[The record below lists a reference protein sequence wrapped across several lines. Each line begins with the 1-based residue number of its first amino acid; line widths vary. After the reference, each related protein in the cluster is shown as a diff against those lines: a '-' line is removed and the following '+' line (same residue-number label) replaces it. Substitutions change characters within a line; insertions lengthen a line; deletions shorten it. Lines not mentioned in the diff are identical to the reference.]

1 MACRQLGYEQGA
13 VENGGRFL
21 ESYFGAA
28 DEGVAIWLDNLFC
41 DGDESNLIDCPRA
54 WQREGTGLGQHNC
67 SLEHLEDVGVR
78 CLTGE
83 AARFSVADAAADEGG
98 ILFFRVTLSRTRESA
113 TQVDYATSDGTAR
126 AGADYTAASGTLV
139 FYPGDQTKMVT
150 VTVLDDAHDDGGET
164 LTLSYPVEARIEDG
178 TATGTIVNSDPLP
191 KAWMARFGRTVASHL
206 VDALEARLDTSPGS
220 YVQLGGHRLGGAAKV
235 NTSKL
240 ASRLAPDLTRGPGQA
255 LWDESELAQTIGQ
268 DMTVHQLL
276 LGSAFHLVSNEEKST
291 PYPRL
296 TAWGRVATSS
306 FDGGAD
312 RLSLD
317 GTVTTATLGVD
328 GVWQRWLT
336 GVALAYSEGKG
347 SFGQVEAAGVTWR
360 AP

>member
-28 DEGVAIWLDNLFC
+28 DEGVSIWLDNLFC

-83 AARFSVADAAADEGG
+83 AARFSVANAAADEGG

-150 VTVLDDAHDDGGET
+150 VTVLDDAHDDGGE
-164 LTLSYPVEARIEDG
+164 AD
-178 TATGTIVNSDPLP
+178 ADPLQP
-191 KAWMARFGRTVASHL
+191 R
-206 VDALEARLDTSPGS
+206 
-220 YVQLGGHRLGGAAKV
+220 GGAHRGWHGNGNDRQQRSFAKSV
-235 NTSKL
+235 DGALWPHGRQPSGGR
-240 ASRLAPDLTRGPGQA
+240 SGGAPRYVAGLLRAARRPPAGRCCRSEYQQVGFPTGPGPDPGA
-255 LWDESELAQTIGQ
+255 GA
-268 DMTVHQLL
+268 
-276 LGSAFHLVSNEEKST
+276 GSV
-291 PYPRL
+291 
-296 TAWGRVATSS
+296 GRI
-306 FDGGAD
+306 
-312 RLSLD
+312 
-317 GTVTTATLGVD
+317 
-328 GVWQRWLT
+328 
-336 GVALAYSEGKG
+336 
-347 SFGQVEAAGVTWR
+347 
-360 AP
+360 